1 MGDEI
6 DLGKL
11 TDRELLILAVQ
22 KLNIHAKRL
31 DAHAGDIKT
40 LRYFAAG
47 LAGAL
52 GLMKLP
58 SFFGGGH

>member
-1 MGDEI
+1 MSDEI

-11 TDRELLILAVQ
+11 SDRELLILAVQ
-22 KLNIHAKRL
+22 GVNSHSKRL
-31 DAHAGDIKT
+31 DSHAGDIKL
-40 LRYFAAG
+40 LRWIMGG

-58 SFFGGGH
+58 GGH

>member
-1 MGDEI
+1 MSDDI

-11 TDRELLILAVQ
+11 SDRELLIMAVQ
-22 KLNIHAKRL
+22 SVNSHSKRL
-31 DAHAGDIKT
+31 DAHAADIKT
-40 LRYFAAG
+40 LRWFAAG

-58 SFFGGGH
+58 AVLGGGH